1 MRLSQF
7 WLTTQKETPADAD
20 VVSHQLML
28 RAGMIRQAALGIY
41 SWLPLGLRVLR
52 KVEQIIREE
61 MNRAGS
67 LEILMPSA
75 QPAELWQESGRW
87 QAYGPE
93 LQRFID
99 RHEREYCLGPTHEE
113 VVTDLMRRDLASYKQ
128 LPLNVYQIQTKFR
141 DEIRPRFGVMRGR
154 EFLMKD
160 AYSFHLDE
168 ASLQD
173 TYQTMFDAYCRIFER
188 LGLDYRPV
196 LADNGSIGG
205 TGSHEFHVLAA
216 TGEDAIVFS
225 TNGNYAANI
234 EKAEAQRPTQIRPAP
249 SAAMEKRETP
259 HCKTIA
265 ALVEDYGVPIERTI
279 KTLMVAGAEGG
290 VVALIIRG
298 DHELNAIKAEH
309 LPEVAAPLRMAEEAE
324 IRAAL
329 GAGAGSLGPVE
340 ANVPMVVDYDAAVIA
355 DFAAGANED
364 GYHYFNI
371 NWERDV
377 PLPKVAD
384 LRNVVEGDM
393 APDGSGTLAIR
404 RGIEVGHIFQ
414 LGKKYSEAM
423 GLKIQLEDG
432 GSATPLMGC
441 YGIGVTRVVAAAI
454 EQNHDERGI
463 IWPQAIAPFTVAILP
478 LNAAKSPEVQRAAE
492 TLYEHLRQAGVDVV
506 LDDRGKRPGVMF
518 ADMDLIGIPERI
530 VISDK
535 TLANGEIEYKH
546 RRCESAEM
554 VPLDV
559 IFARLTQV
567 PASGK

>member
-7 WLTTQKETPADAD
+7 WLTTQKETPADAE

-234 EKAEAQRPTQIRPAP
+234 EKAEAQRPAQIRPAP

-279 KTLMVAGAEGG
+279 KTLMVAGAEEG

-329 GAGAGSLGPVE
+329 GAGAGSLGPVG
-340 ANVPMVVDYDAAVIA
+340 ANVPMIVDYDAAVIA

-492 TLYEHLRQAGVDVV
+492 TLYEQLRQAGVDVV

-535 TLANGEIEYKH
+535 TLANSEVEYKH

-554 VPLDV
+554 VPLDA
-559 IFARLTQV
+559 IFARLTQ
-567 PASGK
+567 A

>member
-7 WLTTQKETPADAD
+7 WLTTQKETPADAE
-20 VVSHQLML
+20 VISHQLML

-113 VVTDLMRRDLASYKQ
+113 VVTDLMRRDLSSYKQ

-234 EKAEAQRPTQIRPAP
+234 EKAEAQRPAQIRPAP

-329 GAGAGSLGPVE
+329 GAGAGSLGPVGV
-340 ANVPMVVDYDAAVIA
+340 NIPMIVDYDAAVIA

-463 IWPQAIAPFTVAILP
+463 IWTQAIAPFTVAILP
-478 LNAAKSPEVQRAAE
+478 LNVAKSPEVQRAAE
-492 TLYEHLRQAGVDVV
+492 TLYEQLLQAGVDVV

-535 TLANGEIEYKH
+535 TLANGEVEYKH

-554 VPLDV
+554 VPLDA
-559 IFARLTQV
+559 IFARLTQ
-567 PASGK
+567 A

>member
-7 WLTTQKETPADAD
+7 WLTTQKETPADAE
-20 VVSHQLML
+20 VISHQLML

-41 SWLPLGLRVLR
+41 SWLPLGLRVLC

-113 VVTDLMRRDLASYKQ
+113 VVTDLMRRDLSSYKQ

-234 EKAEAQRPTQIRPAP
+234 EKAEAQRPAQIRPAP

-393 APDGSGTLAIR
+393 APEGSGTLAIR

-478 LNAAKSPEVQRAAE
+478 LNAAKSPEGQRAAE
-492 TLYEHLRQAGVDVV
+492 TLYEQLLQAGVDVV

-535 TLANGEIEYKH
+535 TLANGEVEYKH

-554 VPLDV
+554 VPLDA
-559 IFARLTQV
+559 IFARLTQ
-567 PASGK
+567 A

>member
-7 WLTTQKETPADAD
+7 WLTTQKETPADAE

-234 EKAEAQRPTQIRPAP
+234 EKAEAQRPAQTRPAP

-329 GAGAGSLGPVE
+329 GAGAGSLGPVG
-340 ANVPMVVDYDAAVIA
+340 ANVPMIVDYDAAVIA

-492 TLYEHLRQAGVDVV
+492 TLYKQLLQAGVDVV

-535 TLANGEIEYKH
+535 TLANGEVEYKH

-554 VPLDV
+554 VPLDA
-559 IFARLTQV
+559 IFARLTQ
-567 PASGK
+567 A

>member
-7 WLTTQKETPADAD
+7 WLTTQKETPADAE
-20 VVSHQLML
+20 VISHQLML

-113 VVTDLMRRDLASYKQ
+113 VVTDLMRRDLSSYKQ

-441 YGIGVTRVVAAAI
+441 YGIGITRVVAAAI

-492 TLYEHLRQAGVDVV
+492 TLYEQLLQAGVDVV

-535 TLANGEIEYKH
+535 TLANSEVEYKH

-554 VPLDV
+554 VPLDA
-559 IFARLTQV
+559 IFARLTQ
-567 PASGK
+567 A

>member
-7 WLTTQKETPADAD
+7 WLTTQKETPADAE

-113 VVTDLMRRDLASYKQ
+113 VVTDLMRRDLSSYKQ

-234 EKAEAQRPTQIRPAP
+234 EKAEAQRPAQIRPAP

-492 TLYEHLRQAGVDVV
+492 TLYEQLLQAGVDVV

-535 TLANGEIEYKH
+535 TLANSEVEYKH

-554 VPLDV
+554 VPLDA
-559 IFARLTQV
+559 IFARLTQ
-567 PASGK
+567 A

>member
-7 WLTTQKETPADAD
+7 WLTTQKETPADAE

-234 EKAEAQRPTQIRPAP
+234 EKAEAQRPAQTRPTP

-290 VVALIIRG
+290 VVALVIRG

-329 GAGAGSLGPVE
+329 GAGAGSLGPVG
-340 ANVPMVVDYDAAVIA
+340 ANVPMIVDYDAAVIA

-492 TLYEHLRQAGVDVV
+492 TLYKQLLQAGVDVV

-535 TLANGEIEYKH
+535 TLANGEVEYKH

-554 VPLDV
+554 VPLDA
-559 IFARLTQV
+559 IFARLTQ
-567 PASGK
+567 A

>member
-7 WLTTQKETPADAD
+7 WLTTQKETPADAE

-113 VVTDLMRRDLASYKQ
+113 VVTDLMRRDLSSYKQ

-234 EKAEAQRPTQIRPAP
+234 EKAEAQRPAQIRPAP

-329 GAGAGSLGPVE
+329 GAGAGSLGPVG
-340 ANVPMVVDYDAAVIA
+340 ANVPMIVDYDAAVIA

-463 IWPQAIAPFTVAILP
+463 IWPQAIAPFTVVILP

-492 TLYEHLRQAGVDVV
+492 TLYEQLLQAGVDVV

-535 TLANGEIEYKH
+535 TLANGEVEYKH

-554 VPLDV
+554 VPLDA
-559 IFARLTQV
+559 IFARLTQ
-567 PASGK
+567 A

>member
-7 WLTTQKETPADAD
+7 WLTTQKETPADAE
-20 VVSHQLML
+20 VISHQLML

-113 VVTDLMRRDLASYKQ
+113 VVTDLMRRDLSSYKQ

-324 IRAAL
+324 FRAAL

-441 YGIGVTRVVAAAI
+441 YGIGITRVVAAAI

-492 TLYEHLRQAGVDVV
+492 TLYEQLLQAGVDVV

-535 TLANGEIEYKH
+535 TLANSEVEYKH

-554 VPLDV
+554 VPLDA
-559 IFARLTQV
+559 IFARLTQ
-567 PASGK
+567 A

>member
-7 WLTTQKETPADAD
+7 WLTTQKETPADAE
-20 VVSHQLML
+20 VISHQLML

-113 VVTDLMRRDLASYKQ
+113 VVTDLMRRDLSSYKQ

-234 EKAEAQRPTQIRPAP
+234 EKAEAQRPAQIRPAP

-265 ALVEDYGVPIERTI
+265 SLVEDYGVPIERTI

-329 GAGAGSLGPVE
+329 GAGAGSLGPVG
-340 ANVPMVVDYDAAVIA
+340 ANVPMIVDYDAAVIA

-377 PLPKVAD
+377 PLPKIAD

-463 IWPQAIAPFTVAILP
+463 IWPQAIAPFTVVILP

-492 TLYEHLRQAGVDVV
+492 TLYEQLLQAGVDVV

-535 TLANGEIEYKH
+535 TLANGEVEYKH
-546 RRCESAEM
+546 RHCESAEM
-554 VPLDV
+554 VPLDA
-559 IFARLTQV
+559 IFARLTQ
-567 PASGK
+567 A

>member
-7 WLTTQKETPADAD
+7 WLTTQKETPADAE
-20 VVSHQLML
+20 VISHQLML

-113 VVTDLMRRDLASYKQ
+113 VVTDLMRRDLSSYKQ

-234 EKAEAQRPTQIRPAP
+234 EKAEAQRPAQIRPAP

-492 TLYEHLRQAGVDVV
+492 TLYEQLLQAGVDVV

-535 TLANGEIEYKH
+535 TLANSEVEYKH

-554 VPLDV
+554 VPLDA
-559 IFARLTQV
+559 IFARLTQ
-567 PASGK
+567 A

>member
-7 WLTTQKETPADAD
+7 WLTTQKETPADAE

-113 VVTDLMRRDLASYKQ
+113 VVTDLMRRDLSSYKQ

-225 TNGNYAANI
+225 SNGDYAANI
-234 EKAEAQRPTQIRPAP
+234 EKAEAQRPAQTRPAP

-259 HCKTIA
+259 QCKTIA

-290 VVALIIRG
+290 VVALVIRG

-324 IRAAL
+324 IRAAM
-329 GAGAGSLGPVE
+329 GAGAGSLGPIGVK
-340 ANVPMVVDYDAAVIA
+340 VPMIVDYDAAVIA

-423 GLKIQLEDG
+423 GLKVQLEDG

-463 IWPQAIAPFTVAILP
+463 IWPQAIAPFMVAILP

-492 TLYEHLRQAGVDVV
+492 ALYAQLRQAGVDVV

-535 TLANGEIEYKH
+535 TLANGEVEYKH
-546 RRCESAEM
+546 RRSESAEM
-554 VPLDV
+554 VPLDA
-559 IFARLTQV
+559 ILARLTQ
-567 PASGK
+567 A

>member
-7 WLTTQKETPADAD
+7 WLTTQKETPADAE
-20 VVSHQLML
+20 VISHQLML

-113 VVTDLMRRDLASYKQ
+113 VVTDLMRRDLSSYKQ

-234 EKAEAQRPTQIRPAP
+234 EKAEAQRPAQTRPAP

-329 GAGAGSLGPVE
+329 GAGAGSLGPVG
-340 ANVPMVVDYDAAVIA
+340 ANVPMIVDYDAAVIA

-393 APDGSGTLAIR
+393 APDGSGPLAIR

-492 TLYEHLRQAGVDVV
+492 TLYEQLLQAGVDVV
-506 LDDRGKRPGVMF
+506 LDDRSKRPGVMF

-535 TLANGEIEYKH
+535 TLANSEVEYKH

-554 VPLDV
+554 VPLDA
-559 IFARLTQV
+559 IFARLTQ
-567 PASGK
+567 A

>member
-7 WLTTQKETPADAD
+7 WLTTQKETPADAE

-168 ASLQD
+168 ASLQE

-225 TNGNYAANI
+225 SNGDYAANI
-234 EKAEAQRPTQIRPAP
+234 EKAEAQRPAQTRPAP

-298 DHELNAIKAEH
+298 DHELNEIKAEH

-324 IRAAL
+324 IRAAM
-329 GAGAGSLGPVE
+329 GAGAGSLGPIGVK
-340 ANVPMVVDYDAAVIA
+340 VPMIVDYDAAVIA
-355 DFAAGANED
+355 DFVAGANED

-423 GLKIQLEDG
+423 GLKVQLEDG

-492 TLYEHLRQAGVDVV
+492 TLYEQLRQTGVDVV

-535 TLANGEIEYKH
+535 TLANGEVEYKH
-546 RRCESAEM
+546 RRSESAEM
-554 VPLDV
+554 VPLGT
-559 IFARLTQV
+559 IFTRLMS
-567 PASGK
+567 A